1 MLLADEEATS
11 TFAHRLAAQL
21 QPGMIIYLRGELGAG
36 KTSLVRYTLKEL
48 GYKGRVKSPTYT
60 LVEHYHIAG
69 LDLRH
74 FDLYRLNNTEEWD
87 SAGFREEI
95 DGSNIILVEWP
106 EKAQASIPHADLEIS
121 FKILLQG
128 REIEILANTETGKQ
142 CLEQL

>member
-1 MLLADEEATS
+1 MFLADEEATS
-11 TFAHRLAAQL
+11 TFAHRLAAL
-21 QPGMIIYLRGELGAG
+21 LKPGMTIYLRGELGAG
-36 KTSLVRYTLKEL
+36 KTSLVRYLLEEL
-48 GYKGRVKSPTYT
+48 GYQGRVKSPTYT

-74 FDLYRLNNTEEWD
+74 FDLYRLHNSEEWD

-95 DGSNIILVEWP
+95 DGSNIILMEWP
-106 EKAQASIPHADLEIS
+106 EKAQASIPHADLEIF

-142 CLEQL
+142 CLEKL